1 MKKGFIFT
9 AGLALVLGCGVAVGA
24 HQASNAKEASAAPV
38 STVYCKMTYDWWTT
52 ADAAIGAY
60 CWNSEDDSQKN
71 AEFPGVRMTPVD
83 GQEGLWTYTIPNGYD
98 KVIFT
103 RVNGSGAIENWG
115 AQTDDLDVPSIKN
128 CFTITSDTA
137 QWKGEGHT
145 VQGAWSVYP
154 AVAPEYHVLGS
165 FNSWND
171 PDDDYILTVDAGD
184 SNHYTFSDLVLTA
197 DATLKVCD
205 VKNDDWYGDADGNN
219 VVIPSNGTY
228 DIDFYVSADPG
239 TAHVVATKDISEP
252 VFTVKNRSNAPVE
265 MVLDESDKPA
275 GVVHQYSAELEY
287 ACRGGV
293 LKFFRDGVEITA
305 NIGVD
310 WDVEHDVPVP
320 GNNIYGNTTDGF
332 RIRHTYDFLHT
343 TKVYL
348 KTYSDGGVSLWGEGY
363 DEDSM
368 ESAIM
373 PSRGSS
379 AQTAYLLR
387 DDDFEPNETYLEQ
400 YKTPG
405 VWNLYALE
413 GKDWDDS
420 FNMMVDGIATEVTP
434 EPGAT
439 NNARQAFQDT
449 AWKVHND
456 CTQTIYVKVKRADLS
471 LWLYV
476 GGYEES
482 HVVTIGGNNIPLTK
496 YDENQYKASG
506 VSLTAGDEVTAYTIE
521 GSPVSITAKAD
532 AHNNLTSGKK
542 VISTIASAD
551 IYYNVS
557 EQSLWISGLPSL
569 ANGFH
574 LYVNTTVYQLAT
586 RVNEY
591 SQTEYY
597 STLLTFAADDEIRF
611 IHIQDDAAPVIFGDA
626 AVEGGEQSANFEY
639 DSVKGC
645 IVAQNGCNSAL
656 YFKPGTPNNV
666 WFADVSQELKDARTF
681 AQGFNTSL
689 GATCNAGGSSD
700 KDALYTAWEAQ
711 KTTFGSLTEE
721 AQNILKGATSSH
733 DVEDIA
739 KFIAKYE
746 YIAAKYGSYFASK
759 DASYNFLG
767 EGHVPTSLY
776 GGPVDNNNSVPTA
789 SIIAIVSVVSVL
801 SISAI
806 IVLVA
811 VKKRKH
817 N

>member
-1 MKKGFIFT
+1 MKKGFIL
-9 AGLALVLGCGVAVGA
+9 AASLALVLGSGVAVGA

-38 STVYCKMTYDWWTT
+38 STVYCKMTYSWWTT

-60 CWNSEDDSQKN
+60 CWDSTDDTKKN

-171 PDDDYILTVDAGD
+171 PDDDYILTIDAED
-184 SNHYTFSDLVLTA
+184 SNHYTFSDLDLTA

-205 VKNDDWYGDADGNN
+205 VKNGDWYGDADGNN
-219 VVIPSNGTY
+219 VVIPSDGTY
-228 DIDFYVSADPG
+228 DIDFYVNADPG
-239 TAHVVATKDISEP
+239 TAHVLATKEVAEP
-252 VFTVKNRSNAPVE
+252 VYTISNRGFTPVE
-265 MVLDESDKPA
+265 MVLDESEKPE

-287 ACRGGV
+287 ACRGGT
-293 LKFFRDGVEITA
+293 LEFFRDGVKITA

-310 WDVEHDVPVP
+310 AGDEEHV
-320 GNNIYGNTTDGF
+320 NNVYGNTTDGF
-332 RIRHTYDFLHT
+332 RIRHTYDYSHT

-348 KTYSDGGVSLWGEGY
+348 KTYSDGGYSIWGDGY
-363 DEDSM
+363 DVDFFSITVK
-368 ESAIM
+368 SA
-373 PSRGSS
+373 PSV
-379 AQTAYLLR
+379 ATAYNLVK
-387 DDDFEPNETYLEQ
+387 DETFEPNETYLEQ
-400 YKTPG
+400 FKTTTAISMK
-405 VWNLYALE
+405 ALAGTE
-413 GKDWDDS
+413 WETSNGI
-420 FNMMVDGIATEVTP
+420 MCDGLSEDVAP
-434 EPGAT
+434 EAVAG
-439 NNARQAFQDT
+439 NNAMQAFQST

-456 CTQTIYVKVKRADLS
+456 CEEVVYLKVKKTDLS
-471 LWLYV
+471 VMMYI

-482 HVVTIGGNNIPLTK
+482 HVLTIGGQNVPLTK

-521 GSPVSITAKAD
+521 GSPVSVTAKAD

-700 KDALYTAWEAQ
+700 KDALYTAWETQ
-711 KTTFGSLTEE
+711 KTAFGSLTEE

-767 EGHVPTSLY
+767 EGHVPASLY

-789 SIIAIVSVVSVL
+789 SVIAIVSVVSVL